1 MDKEYYYL
9 NGDTKTG
16 PFSLD
21 ALKSA
26 PINPDTL
33 VWNSSLPDWVA
44 ARTLPELQDMF
55 AVAEERST
63 SSNYDQK
70 EPKYN
75 TNISQNANYSTTGG
89 TFGNSNTTA
98 PPMPE
103 NYLVW
108 AILSTVLCCMPLGI
122 VSIIHSTK
130 VNSAYTVRKRP
141 RKMQKNGRSGV
152 LSLREYY
159 GSFILYSLLS
169 SE

>member
-70 EPKYN
+70 EPISMIQIFASGSSGILRINFPLPVTRKYSPASVP
-75 TNISQNANYSTTGG
+75 TSHPIGSH
-89 TFGNSNTTA
+89 A
-98 PPMPE
+98 PP
-103 NYLVW
+103 
-108 AILSTVLCCMPLGI
+108 VLKNAFTS
-122 VSIIHSTK
+122 SIS
-130 VNSAYTVRKRP
+130 
-141 RKMQKNGRSGV
+141 
-152 LSLREYY
+152 SLFMR
-159 GSFILYSLLS
+159 
-169 SE
+169 

>member
-70 EPKYN
+70 PICFIIFIE
-75 TNISQNANYSTTGG
+75 TDISNN
-89 TFGNSNTTA
+89 F
-98 PPMPE
+98 
-103 NYLVW
+103 
-108 AILSTVLCCMPLGI
+108 
-122 VSIIHSTK
+122 
-130 VNSAYTVRKRP
+130 
-141 RKMQKNGRSGV
+141 
-152 LSLREYY
+152 
-159 GSFILYSLLS
+159 
-169 SE
+169 

>member
-70 EPKYN
+70 EENPEDHFISRN
-75 TNISQNANYSTTGG
+75 TIHGVCMIK
-89 TFGNSNTTA
+89 
-98 PPMPE
+98 PMDAKP
-103 NYLVW
+103 
-108 AILSTVLCCMPLGI
+108 
-122 VSIIHSTK
+122 
-130 VNSAYTVRKRP
+130 
-141 RKMQKNGRSGV
+141 
-152 LSLREYY
+152 
-159 GSFILYSLLS
+159 SF
-169 SE
+169 